1 MTKTAKKA
9 AAKTYKDGTIKKK
22 GYYKNGNPW
31 KAVIDGKLVAVK
43 SDGQPRDRNIEGE
56 KNIAKHHKKQADKAG
71 GRKGEVLETAL
82 SAPDAKIPDNADGKS
97 YKDVVQAYEGGH
109 VILRDPNQLMKLWN
123 LTDIRHVGQTL
134 QRLGFERVR
143 QKDGKDKIHITANE
157 FTVWKLKGFQAGMN
171 FLDMVKAARCQRL

>member
-1 MTKTAKKA
+1 MAKKAKKA
-9 AAKTYKDGTIKKK
+9 AKTYADGTPKVK
-22 GYYKNGNPW
+22 GQYKNGKPW
-31 KAVIDGKLVAVK
+31 KAMIGGKLVAVK

-56 KNIAKHHKKQADKAG
+56 KNIAKENQNNAASKG
-71 GRKGEVLETAL
+71 GLNGAVLETAL